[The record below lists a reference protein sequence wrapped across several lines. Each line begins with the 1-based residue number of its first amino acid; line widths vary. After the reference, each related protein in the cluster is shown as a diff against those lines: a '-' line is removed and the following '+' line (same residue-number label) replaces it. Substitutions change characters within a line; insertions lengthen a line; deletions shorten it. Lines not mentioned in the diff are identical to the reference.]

1 MKSLIDLDATLNKR
15 YGLFLF
21 MAYSGNFKPKNPQ
34 KYKGDHNNIIY
45 RSMWEK
51 KFMIFCDLNST
62 IVEWGSEEVIIPY
75 RCPTDGKV
83 HRYYPD
89 FYIKVVNKAG
99 QKKKYL
105 IEVKPKKQTIPPNEK
120 PKKKTA
126 TWKREVLT
134 FMKNNAKWEAAKD
147 FCEDRQMNFLILT
160 EDHLGV

>member
-1 MKSLIDLDATLNKR
+1 
-15 YGLFLF
+15 
-21 MAYSGNFKPKNPQ
+21 
-34 KYKGDHNNIIY
+34 
-45 RSMWEK
+45 MWEK